1 MSMNALYKLTTM
13 PTFVRLALCLLFSAG
28 VHGGAVLYG
37 ALSESAA
44 VNATSEPL
52 AVSLFTPQTPP
63 VAPVV
68 APQDLVRQ
76 PVVKMPARHSRAELP
91 PRTTARPPRA
101 AALDSAPVAQ
111 PAQVVLPAENP
122 THNCEAKELVCAP
135 AVVAEPA
142 SSDKAMHMPALESA
156 VPGAQAAALQAV
168 SPVAASDEVV
178 AAAAGSEVI
187 EAVPKYRSNPLPEY
201 PYLARQKHWE
211 GVVWLRADVSAA
223 GLVEDLVIEESC
235 GYRTLDRS
243 AIRAV
248 KRWRFTPA
256 TRAGLPISSQVRIP
270 VRFKLEDS

>member
-1 MSMNALYKLTTM
+1 MNALYKLTTM

-37 ALSESAA
+37 TLSESAA

-52 AVSLFTPQTPP
+52 AVSLFTPQTTP

-68 APQDLVRQ
+68 APQDLARQ
-76 PVVKMPARHSRAELP
+76 PVVKTPARQSRAERP
-91 PRTTARPPRA
+91 PRTTASPPRA
-101 AALDSAPVAQ
+101 AALDKAPVAQ
-111 PAQVVLPAENP
+111 PAQAVQPAENS

-142 SSDKAMHMPALESA
+142 SSDKAMHDLPALESA
-156 VPGAQAAALQAV
+156 VPGVQVAALQAV
-168 SPVAASDEVV
+168 SPGAAADAVV

-187 EAVPKYRSNPLPEY
+187 EAVPNYRSNPLPEY

-223 GLVEDLVIEESC
+223 GLVEDLVVEQSC